1 MTWLAKPLTPRSWWP
16 LGLIIGVVLL
26 VVLLDYRPLHDP
38 IAQDCSLFSVIARVG
53 VGEMT
58 HNSVDLK
65 SGAGI
70 PDPMLYQALLNTLAR
85 TVGSELIFA
94 RLMGLGLGL
103 LTALLTGW
111 LVLLIKRH
119 KSSRSWLV
127 GFALAAFL
135 TNPFGRLGMLHL
147 DIDTS
152 IMPPILLMLAG
163 AAILI
168 SRRFKLSTLIILAGL
183 QALAFWAKLT
193 TPLLAP
199 LSLAFRLRLDRKN
212 WSVLWIPAAVLLGG
226 GALFA
231 LSWAACCSA
240 TGYPFQW
247 IFTWISGA
255 FEERSAAGRDMIS
268 LFRQLIGLVYWFNPA
283 FLALCIACTWSL
295 FARKYNGQETRDLKL
310 IAVFGWSILLGYMVI
325 DGMSIH
331 SSRDMRN
338 AWSAWCLGWS

>member
-1 MTWLAKPLTPRSWWP
+1 MAICWTVTCSRTRSTNSMGSLKRYSVGASVPRILILSSIPFWNRAAIASPTRWP
-16 LGLIIGVVLL
+16 GDSGPKVMRYRMFGFETRLHRTFSRPTFLI
-26 VVLLDYRPLHDP
+26 
-38 IAQDCSLFSVIARVG
+38 
-53 VGEMT
+53 
-58 HNSVDLK
+58 
-65 SGAGI
+65 
-70 PDPMLYQALLNTLAR
+70 
-85 TVGSELIFA
+85 
-94 RLMGLGLGL
+94 
-103 LTALLTGW
+103 
-111 LVLLIKRH
+111 LIKRH
-119 KSSRSWLV
+119 KSSRWWLV
-127 GFALAAFL
+127 GFTLAAFL
-135 TNPFGRLGMLHL
+135 TNPFGHLGMLHL

-168 SRRFKLSTLIILAGL
+168 SRRFKLSTLIFLAGL

-212 WSVLWIPAAVLLGG
+212 WSILWIPAVVLLGG

-255 FEERSAAGRDMIS
+255 FEDRSTAGRDMVA
-268 LFRQLIGLVYWFNPA
+268 LFRQSIGLVYWFNPA

-295 FARKYNGQETRDLKL
+295 FVRKYNGQESRDLKL